1 MFQWCHCGA
10 LLSLLLVHRVSRLL
24 FFFSI
29 FLLTI
34 FFNQAKLSTLTVKYQ
49 TERTHGFLQLL
60 NETQYKHDVNYKD
73 KLKIDASSSSDGG
86 PSTRTTSMRMV
97 ISIQLQAR
105 CQYAS
110 IPVSVLTIV
119 WNPEGKFIYQSYEH
133 VGAVVDRLEANA
145 AGEAAV
151 FELLHHAGLKTPA
164 NPGDKVFR
172 CSQSVGHI

>member
-1 MFQWCHCGA
+1 MVLCSPCCWSIVCPVC
-10 LLSLLLVHRVSRLL
+10 

-133 VGAVVDRLEANA
+133 VGAVVDRLEGNA

-172 CSQSVGHI
+172 FSQSVGHI